1 MFVQIIQHNGL
12 VLSPTKIK
20 FFQDKIKF
28 LGHNI
33 YHGTITPIDRSIQFA
48 KKISNEIN
56 DKNQLQDS

>member
-20 FFQDKIKF
+20 LSQDKIIF

-33 YHGTITPIDRSIQFA
+33 HHGAITPIDRSI
-48 KKISNEIN
+48 
-56 DKNQLQDS
+56 